1 VRPDLTFV
9 AHLSVTVGE
18 PIDLGQ
24 VSDGHRRL
32 VPILGGTVDGPVIR
46 GRVLA
51 GGADHQVLRSATVTE
66 LDARYALE
74 TDAGERIS
82 VHNVGMR
89 TGSEQ
94 DIDALTRGEQV
105 PADRIYFRTFP
116 RLSTSA
122 DSLSWM
128 NGTLFVATGER
139 LPNSVELDVYQLT

>member
-1 VRPDLTFV
+1 
-9 AHLSVTVGE
+9 
-18 PIDLGQ
+18 
-24 VSDGHRRL
+24 
-32 VPILGGTVDGPVIR
+32 
-46 GRVLA
+46 
-51 GGADHQVLRSATVTE
+51 
-66 LDARYALE
+66 
-74 TDAGERIS
+74 
-82 VHNVGMR
+82 MR

-105 PADRIYFRTFP
+105 PADRIYFRTCP